1 MIMIMITIKIVI
13 IRVDE
18 FFIFICPIFFY
29 YLFIPF
35 LHVNLLKMNKP
46 KPYLDLYDIK
56 KFNGLANSFYGWGG
70 EDDDLYHR

>member
-1 MIMIMITIKIVI
+1 MS
-13 IRVDE
+13 
-18 FFIFICPIFFY
+18 FL
-29 YLFIPF
+29 YLFVQYFSIIFLYLF